1 MSLFPSSVSL
11 GGFDASRGVG
21 DVCTALC
28 LPTQRLSDEG
38 SMAVESVLFSGHDGL
53 CFCCPRMCG
62 GSKQLSQAEA
72 YSIGTPQDVMT
83 WPKTQV
89 LGGFE
94 SGRVAVFRSFFPDDF
109 VSETGDKK
117 IKKTLEE
124 ACSQHIDF
132 IEFHGEYDTEYDSMP
147 THKTHK

>member
-53 CFCCPRMCG
+53 CFCCPRMCR
-62 GSKQLSQAEA
+62 GSKQLSQAKA
-72 YSIGTPQDVMT
+72 YSIGT
-83 WPKTQV
+83 TQV

-132 IEFHGEYDTEYDSMP
+132 IEFHGEYDSLP